1 MPDMP
6 RPRPPHLQRQVTRHG
21 VVNWYVRIGRG
32 PKIRIKGIY
41 GSPEFM
47 AAYDDAIKGKR
58 PAGPRVAR
66 EGTLQWLVD
75 LYRRSDAWHEELSAG
90 TRARR
95 GSHLEAMCRTA
106 GAEPLQYIDRKAII
120 EGRDR
125 RSKHPSQARQ
135 FVQTA
140 RSLFSW
146 ALLHGHVAADPT
158 QLVKIKPTKSK
169 GHKPWEED
177 DIVRYETRWPRG
189 TRQRVMLDVY
199 CYTGV
204 RRGDAA
210 IVGRQHVKDGC
221 LVFDTEKNGMRV
233 TIPILPALQQ
243 TLDAGPLGDLAFIA
257 KKGGAPVTKKTLGN
271 VFREACRAAG
281 IVGKSAHGLRK
292 AAATRAANNGATVA
306 ELEAIFGWS
315 GGQMAALYTRSA
327 DRMRLA
333 AGAITKLGRQGL
345 ETDEEKIQKR
355 APSDHSA
362 RSPDLLF
369 PDRRRSKDP
378 AA

>member
-1 MPDMP
+1 MSDMP
-6 RPRPPHLQRQVTRHG
+6 RPRPPYLQRRVTRHG
-21 VVNWYVRIGRG
+21 KVAWYVRVGRG
-32 PKIRIKGIY
+32 PLIPVKGIY

-47 AAYDDAIKGKR
+47 AAYDDAVRGIKPKAPGI
-58 PAGPRVAR
+58 AA

-75 LYRRSDAWHEELSAG
+75 LYRKSEAWNHELSAS

-95 GSHLEAMCRTA
+95 GNHLNAMCTTA
-106 GAEPLQYIDRKAII
+106 GAASLTSIDRQAII

-125 RSKHPSQARQ
+125 RAKHPSQARQ

-146 ALLHGHVAADPT
+146 ALLHGHVAVDPT

-169 GHKPWEED
+169 GHRPWDED
-177 DIVRYETRWPRG
+177 DIIKFEARWPRG

-199 CYTGV
+199 AYTGL

-210 IVGRQHVKDGC
+210 AVGRQHVRDGVIT
-221 LVFDTEKNGMRV
+221 LDNEKTGMRV
-233 TIPILPALQQ
+233 TIPILPALRA
-243 TLDAGPLGDLAFIA
+243 TLDAGPVGDLAFIA
-257 KKGGAPVTKKTLGN
+257 QKSGASLTKKTLGN
-271 VFREACRAAG
+271 TFRAACKAAG
-281 IVGKSAHGLRK
+281 IIGKSAHGLRK

-327 DRMRLA
+327 DRKRLA
-333 AGAITKLGRQGL
+333 AGAMDKLSRNETGTSMLPPPQKVVAPARKTK
-345 ETDEEKIQKR
+345 
-355 APSDHSA
+355 
-362 RSPDLLF
+362 
-369 PDRRRSKDP
+369 
-378 AA
+378 